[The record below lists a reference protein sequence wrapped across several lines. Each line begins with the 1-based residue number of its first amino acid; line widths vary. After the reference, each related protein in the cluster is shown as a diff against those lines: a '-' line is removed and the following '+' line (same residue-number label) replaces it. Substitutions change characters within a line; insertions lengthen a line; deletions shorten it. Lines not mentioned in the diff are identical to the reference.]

1 MELICL
7 RKYEKIYIFFKSI
20 INANIY
26 SKLSFEYFNFEK
38 FIILINISIVE
49 NYLNKKEK

>member
-26 SKLSFEYFNFEK
+26 SKLSFEYFNFLK
-38 FIILINISIVE
+38 IYYFNKYIDSLKII
-49 NYLNKKEK
+49 